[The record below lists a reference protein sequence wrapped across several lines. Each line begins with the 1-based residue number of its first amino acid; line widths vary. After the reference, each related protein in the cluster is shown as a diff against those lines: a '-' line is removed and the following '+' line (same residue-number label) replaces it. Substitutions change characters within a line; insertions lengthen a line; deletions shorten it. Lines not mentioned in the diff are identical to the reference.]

1 MTCDVKEVLIALNA
15 VIGGGEI
22 DVDAVK
28 SLRWSVD
35 PEMEGLMDD
44 VYRELIVFASDDDDR
59 RRDRSYDE
67 AWRRNM
73 INWRHRLT
81 SALERRDS
89 LS

>member
-1 MTCDVKEVLIALNA
+1 MTCDVKEVLVALNA
-15 VIGGGEI
+15 VNGGGEI
-22 DVDAVK
+22 NVDAVK

-44 VYRELIVFASDDDDR
+44 IYRELIIFASDDDDR
-59 RRDRSYDE
+59 RRDQSYDE
-67 AWRRNM
+67 TWRRNM
-73 INWRHRLT
+73 IKWRDRLT